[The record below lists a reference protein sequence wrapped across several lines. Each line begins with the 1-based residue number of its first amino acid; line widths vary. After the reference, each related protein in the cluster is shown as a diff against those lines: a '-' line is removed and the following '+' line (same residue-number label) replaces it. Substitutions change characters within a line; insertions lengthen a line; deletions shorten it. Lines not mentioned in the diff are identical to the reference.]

1 MIYGDGDYEYG
12 RVWEYAA
19 ALTKYNPG
27 STAIVVVDNDENP
40 PSLFQ
45 RMYVCLKACKRF
57 FMDPNNNIYPVA
69 WAVVEVEN
77 RESWT
82 WFLSLLMEDLEK
94 EDGAGL
100 TIISDRQKGLLEA
113 FNIVTPKAEI
123 RFCVRHIWAN
133 FKQQFSG
140 PVYKEAF
147 WKACRATSIAE
158 FNRELEGIKF
168 LSTKAHAYLTSIP
181 AKHWSRHAFSTT
193 SKTNFLMNNMCESFN
208 VVLKEARDKPIITL
222 MEWIRRYVMKRHYE
236 ERVGVVGYEGRVMP
250 LVTKY
255 LQWAD
260 DECRLCS
267 FVHSI
272 SGEYEVTHRGLKK
285 LCIWKG
291 VNALAKT

>member
-1 MIYGDGDYEYG
+1 
-12 RVWEYAA
+12 
-19 ALTKYNPG
+19 
-27 STAIVVVDNDENP
+27 
-40 PSLFQ
+40 
-45 RMYVCLKACKRF
+45 
-57 FMDPNNNIYPVA
+57 
-69 WAVVEVEN
+69 
-77 RESWT
+77 
-82 WFLSLLMEDLEK
+82 MEDLEK

-100 TIISDRQKGLLEA
+100 TIMSDRQKGLLEA

-181 AKHWSRHAFSTT
+181 AKHWSKHAFFTT

-208 VVLKEARDKPIITL
+208 AVLKEARDKPIITL

-236 ERVGVVGYEGRVMP
+236 KRVGVVGYEGR
-250 LVTKY
+250 L
-255 LQWAD
+255 
-260 DECRLCS
+260 CRLCS
-267 FVHSI
+267 FVRSI
-272 SGEYEVTHRGLKK
+272 SGEYEVTHKGAQKVVHLERRKCSCKNWELTGMPCPHAIVCIMDQREEVLDYVDEAYSKAMYTRCFEHAITAMPGYQDWEKVGQVAPLPPPFKRLPSRPKLKK
-285 LCIWKG
+285 RKREAGEESSGATKKNKANKSLW
-291 VNALAKT
+291 